1 MTEPGSLFSGAAA
14 LAESVVSLTRAALI
28 VPLLVRER
36 FYEHGPIRLRRDDI
50 IIDAGANVGLYAC
63 WAAKRLSFRGRVW
76 AFEPVPN
83 NYAHLQRLVTCLAL
97 DTKVRHFPLALGSE
111 PGQLRLELVGWGSAS
126 GAIKG
131 RTGRATT
138 VEQTSVDDFV
148 AAHDLPYVSFIKMDI
163 EGMER
168 QALAGARRTIATWKP
183 RLAVCT
189 YHLPDD
195 PEVLPALI
203 LEICPGYQI
212 IHTRSKLYA
221 WHPKENTGAARRWDL
236 VAGGAVQ
243 PGTPPDAG
251 AGSGR
256 DHTVTIR

>member
-1 MTEPGSLFSGAAA
+1 MTEPAGLISGATA

-28 VPLLVRER
+28 APLLLRER
-36 FYEHGPIRLRRDDI
+36 FYEHGPVRLRRDDI

-63 WAAKRLSFRGRVW
+63 WAAKRLSPRGRVFS
-76 AFEPVPN
+76 FEPVPN
-83 NYAHLQRLVTCLAL
+83 NYDRLRRLVACLAL
-97 DTKVRHFPLALGSE
+97 EERVRYFPLALGSE
-111 PGQLRLELVGWGSAS
+111 SGMLRLELVGWGSAS

-131 RTGRATT
+131 RSDRATT
-138 VEQTSVDDFV
+138 VEQTTIDDFV

-168 QALAGARRTIATWKP
+168 QALSGAGRTIAAWKP

-203 LEICPGYQI
+203 LGLCPGYQI
-212 IHTRSKLYA
+212 IQTRTKLYA
-221 WHPKENTGAARRWDL
+221 WHPKENAGPGLGRGSTMKTTRR
-236 VAGGAVQ
+236 
-243 PGTPPDAG
+243 
-251 AGSGR
+251 
-256 DHTVTIR
+256 